1 MAFGACLEASHSC
14 NAKSRKQHRH
24 PLCHSRHDVCQDC
37 PECHLFH
44 VSASVKIR
52 PRFSS
57 SLEGA
62 PNIPRQGNPISYSY
76 VLISIITPHIVCI
89 ILYQS
94 INQVHIIT
102 ILETNYFKFN
112 PVRIPLFLQAYNIAR
127 HPG

>member
-37 PECHLFH
+37 PECRLRH
-44 VSASVKIR
+44 VSASVNERRRCETQRQKAKIQ

-62 PNIPRQGNPISYSY
+62 PNIPRQGDPISYRY
-76 VLISIITPHIVCI
+76 VLISVITPHIVFI
-89 ILYQS
+89 ILYPS
-94 INQVHIIT
+94 INQVHEIT
-102 ILETNYFKFN
+102 KLETDDFPWKNDVK
-112 PVRIPLFLQAYNIAR
+112 V
-127 HPG
+127 